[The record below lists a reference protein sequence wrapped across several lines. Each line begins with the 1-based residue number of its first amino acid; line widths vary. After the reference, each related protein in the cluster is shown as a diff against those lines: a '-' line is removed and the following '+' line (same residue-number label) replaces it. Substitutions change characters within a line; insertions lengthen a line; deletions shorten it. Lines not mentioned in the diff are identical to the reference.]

1 MVEIEVSE
9 SEAGTAKAST
19 VKLDVNE
26 IISKVR
32 YFVDSLKETSLGG
45 QLMAVDV
52 EGFKFSVGK
61 ADGNYDLNLSVSLSF
76 MPKGP
81 KVMSAVEPV

>member
-1 MVEIEVSE
+1 MVEIEVSK
-9 SEAGTAKAST
+9 SEAGTEKASN

-32 YFVDSLKETSLGG
+32 DFVESFKETSLGG
-45 QLMAVDV
+45 QRMAVDI

-61 ADGNYDLNLSVSLSF
+61 ADGKYDLNLNVNLSF
-76 MPKGP
+76 IPKGP
-81 KVMSAVEPV
+81 KVLNVVETV

>member
-1 MVEIEVSE
+1 MVEIEVSK
-9 SEAGTAKAST
+9 SEAGTEKASN

-32 YFVDSLKETSLGG
+32 DFVESFKETSLGG
-45 QLMAVDV
+45 QRMAVDI

-61 ADGNYDLNLSVSLSF
+61 ADGS
-76 MPKGP
+76 MI
-81 KVMSAVEPV
+81 